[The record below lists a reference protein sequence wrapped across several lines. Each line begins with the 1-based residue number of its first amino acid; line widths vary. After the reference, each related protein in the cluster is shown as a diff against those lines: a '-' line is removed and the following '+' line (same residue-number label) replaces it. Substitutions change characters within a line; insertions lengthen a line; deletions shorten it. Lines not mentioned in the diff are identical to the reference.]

1 MMLKLSGV
9 SKITIGEVVKIKGYT
24 LQNMQYGQEEEYITS
39 EFSNNLKNT
48 YDWFD
53 SRFTNIVA
61 ATFAEFW
68 GFEPEVK
75 LMSVSENTNLLA
87 ERDEFFVTQIRL
99 NRELSVFIRLS
110 KKFVKSLLENVL
122 GANGKTFNIDKLTD
136 LEAKILTGFDDFLYQ
151 NFCELV
157 KSGEALPEGN
167 NNYNECNLT
176 FFVRVNKQT
185 LGRIVIKIPVAA
197 IDPLPVETIEERF
210 TISDFENCSA
220 NVNLSVGTTR
230 IRLNDL
236 KTLEKDDI
244 VVLENSK
251 SSMMTLRYDNHS
263 IQFRVVPNPAIMSDY
278 EHGFDESPNGAKGD
292 KTMPGSDMYNMWD
305 TIQVE
310 INAEFEKVKL
320 TLGELKQISEG
331 LVVDIGS
338 VYDNKIDLKV
348 EDKIVAS
355 GELIIINDRY
365 GVKINQIFTEEKN
378 QASQNA
384 QYSEEQYY
392 EEPAQPAV
400 QDEVQNEPQQN
411 YEEQPLLQNENS
423 EVNEEDFDY
432 SDFDVDEDDL

>member
-1 MMLKLSGV
+1 
-9 SKITIGEVVKIKGYT
+9 
-24 LQNMQYGQEEEYITS
+24 MQIREEEEYITS
-39 EFSNNLKNT
+39 EFSNGLNRT
-48 YDWFD
+48 FEWFD
-53 SRFTNIVA
+53 SRFTKIVA
-61 ATFAEFW
+61 DSFGEFW
-68 GFEPEVK
+68 GAQADVK
-75 LMSVSENTNLLA
+75 LVSISENTNLLA
-87 ERDEFFVTQIRL
+87 EGDEFFVTQIRL

-110 KKFVKSLLENVL
+110 KKLVKALLERVL
-122 GANGKTFNIDKLTD
+122 GPNGKIFNIDKITD
-136 LEAKILTGFDDFLYQ
+136 LEAKILTGFDDYLYQ
-151 NFCELV
+151 NFSELV
-157 KSGEALPEGN
+157 KSGDALPETN

-176 FFVRVNKQT
+176 FFIRVNDFT
-185 LGRIVIKIPVAA
+185 LGRIVIKLPVIA
-197 IDPLPVETIEERF
+197 IDPAAIEAGTEVF
-210 TISDFENCSA
+210 SISDFENHKTE
-220 NVNLSVGTTR
+220 VDLSVGTTR
-230 IRLNDL
+230 IRLSDL
-236 KTLEKDDI
+236 KSLEKDDI

-251 SSMMTLRYDNHS
+251 SSLMTLIYKNYS
-263 IQFRVVPNPAIMSDY
+263 TPVRVVPNPAIMADY
-278 EHGFDESPNGAKGD
+278 EHNFEENSPKGD

-384 QYSEEQYY
+384 QLPEEQFY
-392 EEPAQPAV
+392 EEN
-400 QDEVQNEPQQN
+400 DNEQETLPDQEPVTNN
-411 YEEQPLLQNENS
+411 YEEEPLVQNENS

-432 SDFDVDEDDL
+432 SDFDQDEDDL

>member
-1 MMLKLSGV
+1 
-9 SKITIGEVVKIKGYT
+9 
-24 LQNMQYGQEEEYITS
+24 MQYGQEEEYITS
-39 EFSNNLKNT
+39 EFSNNLNHT
-48 YDWFD
+48 YEWFD
-53 SRFTNIVA
+53 NHFTNIVA

-68 GFEPEVK
+68 GAEPEIK
-75 LMSVSENTNLLA
+75 LMSVSENTNILA

-110 KKFVKSLLENVL
+110 KKLVKALLENIL
-122 GANGKTFNIDKLTD
+122 GSNGKTFNIDKLTD

-176 FFVRVNKQT
+176 FFVRVNKRTQ
-185 LGRIVIKIPVAA
+185 GRIVIKIPVAA
-197 IDPLPVETIEERF
+197 IEPQPLENTEENF
-210 TISDFENCSA
+210 TISDFESCCA

-251 SSMMTLRYDNHS
+251 SSMMTLRYDEHA

-278 EHGFDESPNGAKGD
+278 EHNFDESPNGAKGD

-348 EDKIVAS
+348 EDKVVAS

-384 QYSEEQYY
+384 QQSEEYNYQ
-392 EEPAQPAV
+392 
-400 QDEVQNEPQQN
+400 EPQQMPEVEQPQPQH
-411 YEEQPLLQNENS
+411 YEEQPLIQNENS

>member
-1 MMLKLSGV
+1 MR
-9 SKITIGEVVKIKGYT
+9 
-24 LQNMQYGQEEEYITS
+24 NMQTTDGAEYITS
-39 EFSNNLKNT
+39 DFSNHLNLT
-48 YDWFD
+48 YEWFD
-53 SRFTNIVA
+53 SHFTNIVA

-68 GFEPEVK
+68 GKTPEVK
-75 LMSVSENTNLLA
+75 LMSVSENTNILA

-110 KKFVKSLLENVL
+110 KKLVKALLENIL
-122 GANGKTFNIDKLTD
+122 GSNGKNFNIDKLTD
-136 LEAKILTGFDDFLYQ
+136 LEAKILTGFDDYLYQ
-151 NFCELV
+151 NFCEMV
-157 KSGEALPEGN
+157 KSGDALPDMN

-176 FFVRVNKQT
+176 FFVRVNKVT
-185 LGRIVIKIPVAA
+185 MGRIVIKIPVIA
-197 IDPLPVETIEERF
+197 IEPSELERGENSF
-210 TISDFENCSA
+210 TISDFESCRAS
-220 NVNLSVGTTR
+220 VRLSVGTTR

-251 SSMMTLRYDNHS
+251 SSMMTLKYDNHS
-263 IQFRVVPNPAIMSDY
+263 IQFRVVPNPNIMADY
-278 EHGFDESPNGAKGD
+278 ENNFDESPSGAKGD
-292 KTMPGSDMYNMWD
+292 KKMTGPDIYNMWD

-310 INAEFEKVKL
+310 LNAEFEEVKL

-331 LVVDIGS
+331 LVIDIGS

-365 GVKINQIFTEEKN
+365 GVKINKIFTEEKN

-384 QYSEEQYY
+384 QQAEYYSEEPEQS
-392 EEPAQPAV
+392 PQQTQPAA
-400 QDEVQNEPQQN
+400 PAQN
-411 YEEQPLLQNENS
+411 YEEQPLIQNDNF

>member
-1 MMLKLSGV
+1 M
-9 SKITIGEVVKIKGYT
+9 
-24 LQNMQYGQEEEYITS
+24 QNMQYGQEEEYITS
-39 EFSNNLKNT
+39 EFSNNLNRT
-48 YDWFD
+48 YEWFD

-61 ATFAEFW
+61 ASFAEYW
-68 GFEPEVK
+68 GAQPEIK
-75 LMSVSENTNLLA
+75 LMSVSENTNILA

-110 KKFVKSLLENVL
+110 KKLVKALLENIL
-122 GANGKTFNIDKLTD
+122 GTNGKTFNIDKLTD

-151 NFCELV
+151 NFCEMV
-157 KSGEALPEGN
+157 KSGDDLPDMN

-176 FFVRVNKQT
+176 FFVRVNKVT
-185 LGRIVIKIPVAA
+185 LGRIVIKIPVIA
-197 IDPLPVETIEERF
+197 IEPHELEKAEEESF
-210 TISDFENCSA
+210 TISDFESCSA
-220 NVNLSVGTTR
+220 KVRISVGTTK

-236 KTLEKDDI
+236 KNLEKDDI

-251 SSMMTLRYDNHS
+251 SSLMTIKYENHS
-263 IQFRVVPNPAIMSDY
+263 VKFRVVPNPDIMADY
-278 EHGFDESPNGAKGD
+278 ENNFEESPNGAKGE

-310 INAEFEKVKL
+310 INAEFEEVKL

-331 LVVDIGS
+331 LVIDIGS
-338 VYDNKIDLKV
+338 VYDNKVDLKV

-384 QYSEEQYY
+384 QHSGQQDI
-392 EEPAQPAV
+392 EEP
-400 QDEVQNEPQQN
+400 VQNTQTQAMPQPEAQQS
-411 YEEQPLLQNENS
+411 YEEQPLMQNENS

>member
-1 MMLKLSGV
+1 
-9 SKITIGEVVKIKGYT
+9 
-24 LQNMQYGQEEEYITS
+24 MQIREEEEYITS
-39 EFSNNLKNT
+39 EFSNNLDHT
-48 YDWFD
+48 FEWFD
-53 SRFTNIVA
+53 SHFTNILA
-61 ATFAEFW
+61 DTFAEFW
-68 GFEPEVK
+68 GVEADVK
-75 LMSVSENTNLLA
+75 LVSVSENVNILA

-110 KKFVKSLLENVL
+110 KKLVKALLEKIL
-122 GANGKTFNIDKLTD
+122 GDNGKPFNIDKLTD

-151 NFCELV
+151 NFCEMV
-157 KSGEALPEGN
+157 KSGEALPEDN

-176 FFVRVNKQT
+176 FFLRVNNFT
-185 LGRIVIKIPVAA
+185 MGRIVIKLPVIS
-197 IDPLPVETIEERF
+197 IDPIPLENSTESF
-210 TISDFENCSA
+210 SISDFENSKA
-220 NVNLSVGTTR
+220 EVDLSVGTTR
-230 IRLNDL
+230 IRLSEL
-236 KTLEKDDI
+236 KHLEKDDI

-251 SSMMTLRYDNHS
+251 SSLMQLIYNGKS
-263 IQFRVVPNPAIMSDY
+263 IPMRVLPNPAIIVDY
-278 EHGFDESPNGAKGD
+278 DNNFDETSYNSKGD
-292 KTMPGSDMYNMWD
+292 KAMPNSDMYNMWD

-384 QYSEEQYY
+384 QHYEEHPVDEEQQ
-392 EEPAQPAV
+392 QPL
-400 QDEVQNEPQQN
+400 
-411 YEEQPLLQNENS
+411 YEEQPVEESYQEQPLTQNEES